1 MFSAEPVDHVL
12 LNFIMKR
19 IIPKGGVIT
28 VGTSTS
34 ASNQTLI
41 PVKSEEILVIPGSQA
56 GDKVRQPR
64 FPILGAARVA
74 CSDDESEPGKV
85 SFLDQTLASHAAP
98 RIVLTSGDRGLE
110 LGRWKTPHG

>member
-1 MFSAEPVDHVL
+1 MTKSNTKERVINVD
-12 LNFIMKR
+12 
-19 IIPKGGVIT
+19 
-28 VGTSTS
+28 TSTS
-34 ASNQTLI
+34 ARNQTLI
-41 PVKSEEILVIPGSQA
+41 PVKSVKILVMPGSQA

-64 FPILGAARVA
+64 FPIEGAARVA

-110 LGRWKTPHG
+110 LGRWKTPQG